1 MTNQEIID
9 VISKAEY
16 NENGGCVNV
25 MIAHK
30 GKDDYK
36 DTIKPHWDFYD
47 YDYRIKPKK
56 RIVELT
62 KEDLDERIR
71 NNQTLTIIQNEDI
84 VNWQWYNESGIRFCY
99 DATITSYSNLK
110 KFKWADGT
118 NCYKEIEE

>member
-16 NENGGCVNV
+16 DE
-25 MIAHK
+25 K
-30 GKDDYK
+30 GRCTNIIYRRKDSIGFIQ
-36 DTIKPHWDFYD
+36 TMRPTWDFCSYD
-47 YDYRIKPKK
+47 YAVLPKK

-71 NNQTLTIIQNEDI
+71 NNQTLIIIQNEDI

-118 NCYKEIEE
+118 NCYKEIEG